1 MFIVY
6 LAKLQERGLFGR
18 EGRMVLCEITPK
30 YHFKKFY
37 ETKKGFSF
45 CGTFP
50 VPSFA
55 VFRAHTTKYCGDKFF
70 G

>member
-1 MFIVY
+1 MYIVY

-18 EGRMVLCEITPK
+18 EGRMLQCEITPNSTLK
-30 YHFKKFY
+30 NFMRLKKVSPF
-37 ETKKGFSF
+37 
-45 CGTFP
+45 GTCHI
-50 VPSFA
+50 PSFA